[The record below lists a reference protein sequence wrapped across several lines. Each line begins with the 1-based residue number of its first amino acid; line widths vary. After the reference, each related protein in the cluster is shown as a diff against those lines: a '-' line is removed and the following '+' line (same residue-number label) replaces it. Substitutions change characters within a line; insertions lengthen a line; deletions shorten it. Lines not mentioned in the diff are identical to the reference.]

1 MDSFDLSCSNPD
13 TGNSTAF
20 QTQTLNQ
27 LKDEKKEDCNVLL
40 LRATATPK
48 YCLECI
54 PVCAMFEILIAKQWI
69 YFL

>member
-1 MDSFDLSCSNPD
+1 
-13 TGNSTAF
+13 
-20 QTQTLNQ
+20 
-27 LKDEKKEDCNVLL
+27 LKDEKKEDCNVLPVGA
-40 LRATATPK
+40 ATASK